1 MKLSLIIP
9 VYKVEQYIEKCL
21 QSIVMQLPQDDV
33 EIIIVDDG
41 SPDNSI
47 QIANQ
52 FLSQQSETIK
62 NKFKIISQE
71 NKGLSSARNTGILCA
86 KGEYL
91 AFLDSDDYLDNN
103 YFVFILSAMAE
114 YKPDIIEFK
123 AQRVDNYGKTGMFLK
138 PIDLKGFYELDEVVW
153 LIVSNQSAWFAWL
166 RIYKANLFENI
177 KYPEQINFEDAY
189 TTPYIYLKAKNIYFL
204 DKNLVFYRVNPA
216 SISATKSL
224 KNIEDLGGAI
234 PKMLS
239 NLKYNPILSAS
250 VIALSQNY
258 IMDSLNTEGVLK
270 AYQRW
275 YALRKV
281 ILKNVNFD
289 RKYLRNRGNKLFL
302 NFGVAFLLLCKIL
315 KK

>member
-9 VYKVEQYIEKCL
+9 VYKVERYIEKCL

-52 FLSQQSETIK
+52 FLSQQSEAIK
-62 NKFKIISQE
+62 SKFKIISQK
-71 NKGLSSARNTGILCA
+71 NKGLSGARNTGISFA

-103 YFVFILSAMAE
+103 YFVFLLSTMAE

-153 LIVSNQSAWFAWL
+153 LMVSNQSAWFAWL

-204 DKNLVFYRVNPA
+204 DKNLVFYRFNPA
-216 SISATKSL
+216 GITATKSL

-302 NFGVAFLLLCKIL
+302 NFGIAFLLLCKVL